1 MLCLGEGSELD
12 SRGEE
17 AIRLHSMPVPY
28 NGEPIEEEE
37 LDEDTDYGW
46 GDTPEPDVQRLPNP
60 KCATPAID
68 IKVVVLDLL
77 GTLFVSPVLSHRHL
91 TSY

>member
-1 MLCLGEGSELD
+1 MVEDSEVD
-12 SRGEE
+12 TRGQE
-17 AIRLHSMPVPY
+17 AIGLYSMPVPY

-37 LDEDTDYGW
+37 LDEDTVYGW

-68 IKVVVLDLL
+68 VKVVVFDLL
-77 GTLFVSPVLSHRHL
+77 GTLFVSPVL
-91 TSY
+91 